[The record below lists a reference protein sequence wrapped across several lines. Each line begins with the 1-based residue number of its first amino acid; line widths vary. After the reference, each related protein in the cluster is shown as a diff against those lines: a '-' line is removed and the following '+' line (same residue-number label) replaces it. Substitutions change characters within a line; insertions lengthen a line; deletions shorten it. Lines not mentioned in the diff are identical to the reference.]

1 MVKFDPEGFLAMMD
15 RIAAEKA
22 ATADSKQF
30 EDLEPDYGYMA
41 APARCCCPCH

>member
-22 ATADSKQF
+22 APADSKQY
-30 EDLEPDYGYMA
+30 EELEPDYEYMG
-41 APARCCCPCH
+41 APTRCACACH